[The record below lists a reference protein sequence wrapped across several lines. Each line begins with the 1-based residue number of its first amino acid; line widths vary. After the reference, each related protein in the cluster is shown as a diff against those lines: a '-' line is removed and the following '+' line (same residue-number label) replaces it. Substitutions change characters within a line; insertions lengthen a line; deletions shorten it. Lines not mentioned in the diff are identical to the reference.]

1 MRGAWDAG
9 DPEVGS
15 WGRLSRSQGRR
26 ISKQRGAGQTRAN
39 GWADARRR
47 DPCCRAKRPQEFK
60 LTRTITIDGEAQ
72 SFIQTFALDGRES
85 VNPLLRGEGESKSKA
100 SWNNHKLVIEGTQK
114 VAMPNGEMEMG
125 YREEFSLADDGR
137 SLVLKT
143 TRSTPKGQ
151 MSMKQV
157 FTKQ

>member
-1 MRGAWDAG
+1 M
-9 DPEVGS
+9 
-15 WGRLSRSQGRR
+15 LS
-26 ISKQRGAGQTRAN
+26 SKT
-39 GWADARRR
+39 
-47 DPCCRAKRPQEFK
+47 PQEFK